1 MGRGRWGSRGH
12 VYKIQMEFV
21 FQCLLL
27 CLCWFFSVSLSHFSP
42 STIYWITLEQKIN
55 DFVYI
60 ACIYFCQDTVGG
72 RKTVYKGMKVKKL
85 CLED

>member
-1 MGRGRWGSRGH
+1 MFAPVS
-12 VYKIQMEFV
+12 
-21 FQCLLL
+21 LLV
-27 CLCWFFSVSLSHFSP
+27 FSVSLSHFSP

-85 CLED
+85 FGRLRLLISRCLLCNNIRVVR

>member
-1 MGRGRWGSRGH
+1 M
-12 VYKIQMEFV
+12 FV

-27 CLCWFFSVSLSHFSP
+27 CLCWFFPVSLSHFSP

-72 RKTVYKGMKVKKL
+72 QKTVYKGMKVKKL
-85 CLED
+85 FGRLRLLISRCLLCNNMHVVR